1 MAKIILSILFTLA
14 TGLLTVNAQTPK
26 TSKPETPVDQDM
38 NRQDDKDV
46 VFPPDVVDTT
56 LNDTSEINNIRVDS
70 TMRMENKGTYEE
82 KQQIKKGS
90 RSGMKKSSK

>member
-1 MAKIILSILFTLA
+1 MAKIILAILFTLA
-14 TGLLTVNAQTPK
+14 TGLLTVNAQNPS
-26 TSKPETPVDQDM
+26 TSKPEPPVDQDM

-56 LNDTSEINNIRVDS
+56 LNDTSEIDNIRVDS

-82 KQQIKKGS
+82 RHKEKKGN
-90 RSGMKKSSK
+90 REGMKKSSK